1 MNVHFSYKIAK
12 TTDLENLLQQQ
23 TDKLNRLLRVFRPD
37 LVHLKGSLVENSLP
51 EGYVVSLNLRLPSG
65 QMAAHEAGDSLI
77 GTVKGAFAELANQL
91 KKHKDLL
98 RNQHN
103 WPRRRG
109 PDRAVVETV
118 PFEETVAA
126 VKPEAVS
133 SADIYS
139 YIDANLPRLRRFVAR
154 ELAHRQSEG
163 QLMPDQVSVDDAVS
177 EAIANSLDEQHDKPE
192 RMRLEPWLYRLAVD
206 AIGHL
211 ASGNGDE
218 GRMPLERSPKTGEAR
233 DTEESV
239 AQFSEPEGRLY
250 VENAI
255 IDSTAQTPEDI
266 AARNELIE
274 LVERS
279 LSDAGRDQRE
289 AFILFTIEG
298 FTVEEIADIT
308 SHPPQQVRADIRT
321 AREHLQKALPLRDP
335 LKDKLVEYAKTA

>member
-23 TDKLNRLLRVFRPD
+23 TDKLNRLLRVFRPE
-37 LVHLKGSLVENSLP
+37 LVHLKGSIGENSAP
-51 EGYVVSLNLRLPSG
+51 ELYAVSLNLRLPSG
-65 QMAAHEAGDSLI
+65 QMAAQEKSDTLSGA
-77 GTVKGAFAELANQL
+77 VKAAFAELASQL
-91 KKHKDLL
+91 KKHKQQL
-98 RNQHN
+98 RNKHN

-109 PDRAVVETV
+109 PSRAVVETV
-118 PFEETVAA
+118 PFEQTVAA
-126 VKPEAVS
+126 IKPEAVS
-133 SADIYS
+133 SGDISS
-139 YIDANLPRLRRFVAR
+139 YIDANLPRLRRFIAR

-163 QLMPDQVSVDDAVS
+163 QLMPDQVSVDDVVS
-177 EAIANSLDEQHDKPE
+177 EAIANALDEQRDKPE

-218 GRMPLERSPKTGEAR
+218 GRMPLERSPETGEAR
-233 DTEESV
+233 ETDEPI

-255 IDSTAQTPEDI
+255 IDSAAQTPEDI

-279 LSDAGRDQRE
+279 LRDGGRDQRE
-289 AFILFTIEG
+289 AFILFTVEG

-308 SHPPQQVRADIRT
+308 NHPPQKVRADILA

>member
-1 MNVHFSYKIAK
+1 MNVHFSYKVTK
-12 TTDLENLLQQQ
+12 TADLEDLLQQQ
-23 TDKLNRLLRVFRPD
+23 TDKLNRFLQVFRPD
-37 LVHLKGSLVENSLP
+37 LVHLKGSIVENSLP

-65 QMAAHEAGDSLI
+65 QMAAQEKGETAI
-77 GTVKGAFAELANQL
+77 VAVKAAFAELANQL
-91 KKHKDLL
+91 KKHKQLL

-109 PDRAVVETV
+109 PGRAVVATV
-118 PFEETVAA
+118 PFEQTVAA
-126 VKPEAVS
+126 VKPEPVS
-133 SADIYS
+133 SGDISS

-154 ELAHRQSEG
+154 ELAHQQSEG
-163 QLMPDQVSVDDAVS
+163 ELLQDQVSVDDVVS
-177 EAIANSLDEQHDKPE
+177 EAIADALDEQQDKPE
-192 RMRLEPWLYRLAVD
+192 RMRLEPWLYRLSLD

-218 GRMPLERSPKTGEAR
+218 GRLPLGRSRETGQAR
-233 DTEESV
+233 DTDGPV
-239 AQFSEPEGRLY
+239 AEFSQPERRLY

-255 IDSTAQTPEDI
+255 VDSTGQNPEDI

-274 LVERS
+274 RVERS
-279 LSDAGRDQRE
+279 LRDAGRDQRE
-289 AFILFTIEG
+289 AFILYTIEG

-308 SHPPQQVRADIRT
+308 NHPPQQVRADVSA

>member
-23 TDKLNRLLRVFRPD
+23 TDKLDRLLRVFRPE

-65 QMAAHEAGDSLI
+65 QMAAQEKSDTLI
-77 GTVKGAFAELANQL
+77 AAVKGAFSELANQL

-98 RNQHN
+98 RNERN

-109 PDRAVVETV
+109 PSRAVVETV
-118 PFEETVAA
+118 PFEETLAA
-126 VKPEAVS
+126 IKPEAVS
-133 SADIYS
+133 SGDISS

-154 ELAHRQSEG
+154 EVAHRQSQG
-163 QLMPDQVSVDDAVS
+163 QLRQDQVSVDDVVS
-177 EAIANSLDEQHDKPE
+177 EAIANALDEQHDKPE

-218 GRMPLERSPKTGEAR
+218 GRMPLARAPRTGEAR
-233 DTEESV
+233 EIDEPIAE
-239 AQFSEPEGRLY
+239 FSEPEARLNL
-250 VENAI
+250 EDAI
-255 IDSTAQTPEDI
+255 VDSTAQTPEDI

-279 LSDAGRDQRE
+279 LRDAGRDQRE
-289 AFILFTIEG
+289 AFILFTVEG
-298 FTVEEIADIT
+298 FTVEEIADIAN
-308 SHPPQQVRADIRT
+308 HPPQQVRANIRA

>member
-12 TTDLENLLQQQ
+12 TTDLDNLLQQQ
-23 TDKLNRLLRVFRPD
+23 TDKLTRLLRVFRPD
-37 LVHLKGSLVENSLP
+37 LVHLRGSIIENSP
-51 EGYVVSLNLRLPSG
+51 SEGYAVSLNLRLPSG
-65 QMAAHEAGDSLI
+65 QMAAQETSDTLI
-77 GTVKGAFAELANQL
+77 GAVKAAFAELAIQL

-109 PDRAVVETV
+109 PGRAVVETV

-133 SADIYS
+133 RGDIYG

-154 ELAHRQSEG
+154 ELAHRVSEG
-163 QLMPDQVSVDDAVS
+163 QLLPDQVSVDDAVS
-177 EAIANSLDEQHDKPE
+177 EAIANALDEQHDKPE

-211 ASGNGDE
+211 ASGGGDE
-218 GRMPLERSPKTGEAR
+218 GRMSLERSPQTGEAR
-233 DTEESV
+233 ETDEPMAE
-239 AQFSEPEGRLY
+239 FSEPEARLY

-255 IDSTAQTPEDI
+255 VDSTGQNPEDI

-279 LSDAGRDQRE
+279 LRDAGRDQRE
-289 AFILFTIEG
+289 AFILYTIEG

-308 SHPPQQVRADIRT
+308 NHPPQQVRTDIRA
-321 AREHLQKALPLRDP
+321 AREHLQKALPMRDA

>member
-23 TDKLNRLLRVFRPD
+23 TDKLNRLLRVFRPE
-37 LVHLKGSLVENSLP
+37 LVHLKGSLVENSP
-51 EGYVVSLNLRLPSG
+51 HEGYVVALNLRLPSG
-65 QMAAHEAGDSLI
+65 QMAAQEKSDTLTGA
-77 GTVKGAFAELANQL
+77 VKAVFSELANQL
-91 KKHKDLL
+91 KKHKELL
-98 RNQHN
+98 RNERN

-109 PDRAVVETV
+109 PGRAVVETV
-118 PFEETVAA
+118 PFEQTVAA
-126 VKPEAVS
+126 IKPEAVS
-133 SADIYS
+133 SGDISS

-163 QLMPDQVSVDDAVS
+163 QLMQDQVSVDDVVS
-177 EAIANSLDEQHDKPE
+177 EAIANALDEQRDKPE

-211 ASGNGDE
+211 AADNGDE
-218 GRMPLERSPKTGEAR
+218 GRMPLERSPQTGEAR
-233 DTEESV
+233 ATDEPI
-239 AQFSEPEGRLY
+239 AQFGEPEGRLY

-255 IDSTAQTPEDI
+255 IDSTGQTPEDL

-279 LSDAGRDQRE
+279 LRDAGRDQRE
-289 AFILFTIEG
+289 AFILFTVEG
-298 FTVEEIADIT
+298 FTVEEIADIAN
-308 SHPPQQVRADIRT
+308 HPPQQVRADIRT

-335 LKDKLVEYAKTA
+335 LKDKLVEYAETA

>member
-12 TTDLENLLQQQ
+12 TTDLESLIQQQ
-23 TDKLNRLLRVFRPD
+23 TEKLNRLLRVFRSD
-37 LVHLKGSLVENSLP
+37 LVHLKGSIVENSP
-51 EGYVVSLNLRLPSG
+51 REGFAVSLNLRLPTG
-65 QMAAHEAGDSLI
+65 QMAAQGTGNTLI
-77 GTVKGAFAELANQL
+77 GAVKAGFAELSNQL
-91 KKHKDLL
+91 KKHKELL

-109 PDRAVVETV
+109 PGRAVVATV
-118 PFEETVAA
+118 PFEQTIAA
-126 VKPEAVS
+126 VKPEPVS
-133 SADIYS
+133 SGDISS
-139 YIDANLPRLRRFVAR
+139 YIDANLPRLRRFVER
-154 ELAHRQSEG
+154 ELAHRQNDG
-163 QLMPDQVSVDDAVS
+163 QLAQDQVQVDDVVS
-177 EAIANSLDEQHDKPE
+177 EAITNALDEQWDKPE
-192 RMRLEPWLYRLAVD
+192 RMRLEPWLYRLASE

-211 ASGNGDE
+211 ASSDGDE
-218 GRMPLERSPKTGEAR
+218 GRIPLQRSHATGEAR
-233 DTEESV
+233 ETDEPV

-255 IDSTAQTPEDI
+255 VDSEAQTPEDL

-279 LSDAGRDQRE
+279 LRDAGRDQRE

-298 FTVEEIADIT
+298 FTVEEIADIANR
-308 SHPPQQVRADIRT
+308 PPQQVRADISA

>member
-23 TDKLNRLLRVFRPD
+23 TDKLNRLLRVFRSE
-37 LVHLKGSLVENSLP
+37 LVHLKGSIVENSLP

-65 QMAAHEAGDSLI
+65 QMASQEKSDTLSGS
-77 GTVKGAFAELANQL
+77 VKAAFSELANQL
-91 KKHKDLL
+91 KKHKELL
-98 RNQHN
+98 RNQRN
-103 WPRRRG
+103 WPRRRS
-109 PDRAVVETV
+109 PSRAVVATV
-118 PFEETVAA
+118 PFERTVAA
-126 VKPEAVS
+126 LKPEPVS
-133 SADIYS
+133 PADIYG
-139 YIDANLPRLRRFVAR
+139 YVDANLPRLRRFVDR

-163 QLMPDQVSVDDAVS
+163 QLMLDQVSVDDVVS
-177 EAIANSLDEQHDKPE
+177 EVIANALDEHRDKPE

-206 AIGHL
+206 AISHL
-211 ASGNGDE
+211 ATGNGDE
-218 GRMPLERSPKTGEAR
+218 GRMSLERWRTGEAH
-233 DTEESV
+233 DTDEPI

-255 IDSTAQTPEDI
+255 VDSAAQTPEEI

-279 LSDAGRDQRE
+279 LRDAGRDQRE
-289 AFILFTIEG
+289 AFILYTIEG

-308 SHPPQQVRADIRT
+308 NHPPQQVRADISA

>member
-12 TTDLENLLQQQ
+12 TTDLESLLQQQ

-37 LVHLKGSLVENSLP
+37 LVHLKGSLADHSLP
-51 EGYVVSLNLRLPSG
+51 QGYVVSLNLRLPSG
-65 QMAAHEAGDSLI
+65 QMAAQEKSDTLRGA
-77 GTVKGAFAELANQL
+77 VKAAFSELANQL
-91 KKHKDLL
+91 KKHKELL

-109 PDRAVVETV
+109 PGRTVVETV
-118 PFEETVAA
+118 PFEQTVAA
-126 VKPEAVS
+126 IKPEAVS
-133 SADIYS
+133 TGDIYS

-154 ELAHRQSEG
+154 ELAHRQTEG
-163 QLMPDQVSVDDAVS
+163 QVMPDQVSVDDVVS
-177 EAIANSLDEQHDKPE
+177 EAIANALDEQHDKPE

-206 AIGHL
+206 AIGQL

-218 GRMPLERSPKTGEAR
+218 GRMSLARTPQTGEAR
-233 DTEESV
+233 STDEPI
-239 AQFSEPEGRLY
+239 AQFGEPAGRLY

-279 LSDAGRDQRE
+279 LRHAGRDQRE

-298 FTVEEIADIT
+298 FTVEEIADIAN
-308 SHPPQQVRADIRT
+308 HPPQQVRANIRA
-321 AREHLQKALPLRDP
+321 AREHLQTALPLRDP

>member
-23 TDKLNRLLRVFRPD
+23 TDKLNRLLRVFRPE
-37 LVHLKGSLVENSLP
+37 LVHLKGSIVENSP
-51 EGYVVSLNLRLPSG
+51 SEGFGVSLNLRLPSG
-65 QMAAHEAGDSLI
+65 QMAAQESS
-77 GTVKGAFAELANQL
+77 GTVIAAVKAAFSELANQL

-109 PDRAVVETV
+109 PGRAVVETV
-118 PFEETVAA
+118 PFEQTVAA

-133 SADIYS
+133 TSDVYS

-154 ELAHRQSEG
+154 EVAHRENEG
-163 QLMPDQVSVDDAVS
+163 QLTADQVSVDDAVS
-177 EAIANSLDEQHDKPE
+177 EAIANALDEQRDKPE

-206 AIGHL
+206 AISHL
-211 ASGNGDE
+211 AFGGHEE
-218 GRMPLERSPKTGEAR
+218 GRMPLERSPDTGQAH
-233 DTEESV
+233 DTEEPI
-239 AQFSEPEGRLY
+239 AEFSEPQERLY

-255 IDSTAQTPEDI
+255 VDSTSQSPEDI
-266 AARNELIE
+266 AARNELID

-279 LSDAGRDQRE
+279 LRDAGRDQRE

-308 SHPPQQVRADIRT
+308 NHLPQQVRAHIQA
-321 AREHLQKALPLRDP
+321 AREHLQQALPMRDP